1 MDVRHITETLFPL
14 VQKFKDDEHTE
25 IEFRLG
31 KFNGTMFDTN
41 ISKPVFDHMIAGL
54 SKYPGWEKMVG
65 AEHEVFYRDSDGVRI
80 STDQA
85 TGEEE
90 IIKKERIT
98 NHDFKHML
106 NTPFDLR
113 FSVSKETPMPEDV
126 DREMDKKKT
135 KQRLS
140 FVRKNVSIDITI
152 MTGDSHDMD
161 AEESTTYQAEFE
173 IINPSSIQ
181 TKDDLFKIVHK
192 INDVFIMLNNTR

>member
-1 MDVRHITETLFPL
+1 
-14 VQKFKDDEHTE
+14 
-25 IEFRLG
+25 
-31 KFNGTMFDTN
+31 
-41 ISKPVFDHMIAGL
+41 
-54 SKYPGWEKMVG
+54 
-65 AEHEVFYRDSDGVRI
+65 VRI
-80 STDQA
+80 STVQA
-85 TGEEE
+85 TGDEE
-90 IIKKERIT
+90 IIKKERLT

-161 AEESTTYQAEFE
+161 AEESTPYQAEFE
-173 IINPSSIQ
+173 IIIPSSIQ

>member
-1 MDVRHITETLFPL
+1 MDLRHITDTLYPL
-14 VQKFKDDEHTE
+14 VQKYKNEEHTE

-41 ISKPVFDHMIAGL
+41 ISKPIFDRVMAGL
-54 SKYPGWEKMVG
+54 TKY
-65 AEHEVFYRDSDGVRI
+65 
-80 STDQA
+80 DQA
-85 TGEEE
+85 TGEESV
-90 IIKKERIT
+90 IKKERVI

-113 FSVSKETPMPEDV
+113 FSVSREIPMPEDI

-140 FVRKNVSIDITI
+140 FVRKNLSIDITI

-161 AEESTTYQAEFE
+161 AEESVTYQAEFE
-173 IINPSSIQ
+173 IIDPSSIN

-192 INDVFIMLNNTR
+192 INDVFIMLNNNR

>member
-1 MDVRHITETLFPL
+1 
-14 VQKFKDDEHTE
+14 
-25 IEFRLG
+25 LG
-31 KFNGTMFDTN
+31 KDGRT
-41 ISKPVFDHMIAGL
+41 
-54 SKYPGWEKMVG
+54 
-65 AEHEVFYRDSDGVRI
+65 EHEVFYRDSDGVRI

-90 IIKKERIT
+90 VIKKERLT

-135 KQRLS
+135 NNVYHLY
-140 FVRKNVSIDITI
+140 VKNVSIDITI

-161 AEESTTYQAEFE
+161 AEESVTYQAEFE

-181 TKDDLFKIVHK
+181 TKDDLFKIVG
-192 INDVFIMLNNTR
+192 IRLMTFYYVE